1 MPRPEQQGR
10 IQEATM
16 IFSKVFPSVL
26 AQFVLVFFVS
36 TTAFGQY
43 TNATVG
49 GTVYDSA
56 GAVVAG
62 ANVTLQSPSTGYV
75 KTAQTG
81 IDGTFLFPATPV
93 GQYQLTVEKSGF
105 SKYVQSGITL
115 AVNQVANV
123 PVTLR
128 VGDLSQQIT
137 VSSDAELVTT
147 QSASVTQVVNTQ
159 RIVDLPLNGRQ
170 PQALLFLA
178 AGALDETG
186 KYCLVNCQGGVYPG
200 EQDANVGGGGPRSV
214 NFQMNGA
221 GHNDT
226 YLNTNL
232 PFPNPDAV
240 QEFAVQTDNLSAQYG
255 LGAGAV
261 VNIVTKSGT
270 NQIHGSAFE
279 FVRNGALNARNF
291 FAPRQDT
298 LKRNQY
304 GGSIGGP
311 ILKDKLFYF
320 GTYQGTP
327 IRSAAQ
333 GRVSFVPTAAE
344 RAGDFSAISTPLKD
358 PVTGALFPGNQIPI
372 SRFSAPS
379 QALLAKIPLPNG
391 PNGQLT
397 YAGPSIV
404 QNDNQWLA
412 KIDYLTGKHQISGS
426 YFWTRFDE
434 PPDIQSGNRN
444 VLASDSSGNRVTIK
458 NLAINHTYTM
468 SPTTL
473 FLTWF
478 GWDSQTGGS
487 LSGAPFSFPDIGV
500 HIAAPTPAE
509 LVVSVPGF
517 FSVSTNHLGNFD
529 RGDYTF
535 REDVTLQRGR
545 HEMHIGGEAVRVFNN
560 LVNTFTMSGQFTFGN
575 QLSGNNLSDFFL
587 GNASRFLQGA
597 GEFKNLTGT
606 LWSLY
611 YQDNWKVT
619 PSLMLNFG
627 VRWDP
632 YFPYTEQKGRVPCF
646 APGQKS
652 AKFPNAPV
660 GIIYGGPNADPG
672 CPAASGSEAN
682 IWNFGPRLGF
692 AYRLGSSGKT
702 SLRGGAGL
710 YYTPPGNHDSN
721 GLVDTAP
728 FGPRFDYSGN
738 LSFVDP
744 YSSIGIAN
752 PFPSQYGPNLPAPD
766 AAFTLPLSVYGFF
779 QHDWHMPE
787 LATWNLTL
795 EHQLARDWVGR
806 ISYTGNKGT
815 YLASGALGFRED
827 NPAVYIPGA
836 STKANTQQRRLYP
849 QFGSVG
855 LFSSDNNSHYHAMK
869 LNVEK
874 RFSRGLSVLANYTW
888 SKMIDDFGSGGTT
901 NPFNRRFDYGTSND
915 DIPHLFHFSA
925 VWQIPH
931 TPLKGVAGAL
941 VNGWGLTGLSTWRSG
956 FPFSVS
962 SGVDNSFSG
971 VGADRADYIG
981 GPAALDSGR
990 PHGQMIA
997 HYFNTAVFVPN
1008 AIGTFGNSG
1017 KNILRAP
1024 RFFGTDVGLLK
1035 NIKITE
1041 RVSTQFRAEFFN
1053 VFNKVN
1059 FSGPNTNVSSASFG
1073 QITSAG
1079 DPRILQLALKLQF

>member
-1 MPRPEQQGR
+1 MSWRDWSR
-10 IQEATM
+10 LLLFA
-16 IFSKVFPSVL
+16 VFCGAIAL
-26 AQFVLVFFVS
+26 A
-36 TTAFGQY
+36 QY
-43 TNATVG
+43 TNATISGV
-49 GTVYDSA
+49 VYDPG

-62 ANVTLQSPSTGYV
+62 ANVTIRSPETGYS
-75 KTAQTG
+75 KTVQTG
-81 IDGTFLFPATPV
+81 PDGAFLFPATPV
-93 GQYQLTVEKSGF
+93 GSYQLAVEKPGF
-105 SKYVQSGITL
+105 AKYVQSGITL

-123 PVTLR
+123 PVTLK
-128 VGDLSQQIT
+128 VGDVSQQVT
-137 VSSDAELVTT
+137 VSADAELVNT
-147 QSASVTQVVNTQ
+147 QTASVAQVIDTQ
-159 RIVDLPLNGRQ
+159 RIIDLPLNGRQ
-170 PQALLFLA
+170 PQALLFLS

-200 EQDANVGGGGPRSV
+200 EQDANVGGGGPRAV

-255 LGAGAV
+255 IGAGAV

-270 NQIHGSAFE
+270 NELHGSAFE
-279 FVRNGALNARNF
+279 FVRNGDFNARNF
-291 FAPRQDT
+291 FAPKQDT

-311 ILKDKLFYF
+311 ILKDKLFFF

-327 IRSAAQ
+327 IRQAAQ

-344 RAGDFSAISTPLKD
+344 RSGDFSAIPAQLKD
-358 PVTGALFPGNQIPI
+358 PDSGAPFPGNQIPV

-412 KIDYLTGKHQISGS
+412 KIDYLTGKQQISGS
-426 YFWTRFDE
+426 FFWTRFNE
-434 PPDIQSGNRN
+434 PPDIATGNRN
-444 VLASDSSGNRVTIK
+444 ILSADSSGNRVTIK
-458 NLAINHTYTM
+458 NLAINHTYTL

-500 HIAAPTPAE
+500 HIAAPTPPE
-509 LVVSVPGF
+509 LVVSVGGF
-517 FSVSTNHLGNFD
+517 FNVSTNHLGNFD
-529 RGDYTF
+529 RGDYTI
-535 REDVTLQRGR
+535 REDVTLQRR
-545 HEMHIGGEAVRVFNN
+545 NHEIHIGGEAVRVRND
-560 LVNTFTMSGQFTFGN
+560 LVNTFTMSGQFTFNN
-575 QLSGNNLSDFFL
+575 QLSGNNLADFFL
-587 GNASRFLQGA
+587 GNASRFLQGG
-597 GEFKNLTGT
+597 GEFKNLGGT
-606 LWSLY
+606 LWSLFF
-611 YQDNWKVT
+611 QDNWRMT
-619 PSLMLNFG
+619 PNFVLNFG

-632 YFPYTEQKGRVPCF
+632 YFPYTEEKGRVPCF

-652 AKFPNAPV
+652 AKFPNAPA
-660 GIIYGGPNADPG
+660 GLIFGGPNHDPG

-682 IWNFGPRLGF
+682 VWNFGPRLGF
-692 AYRLGSSGKT
+692 AYRLGSSGRT
-702 SLRGGAGL
+702 SLRGGVGIF
-710 YYTPPGNHDSN
+710 YTPPGNHDSN

-738 LSFVDP
+738 INFVDP
-744 YSSIGIAN
+744 WSSIGIAN
-752 PFPSQYGPNLPAPD
+752 PFPAQYGPNLPGPNAT
-766 AAFTLPLSVYGFF
+766 FTLPVSVYGYI
-779 QHDWHMPE
+779 QRDWHMPE
-787 LATWNLTL
+787 LTTWNLTL
-795 EHQLARDWVGR
+795 EHQFAGKWVGR

-815 YLASGALGFRED
+815 YLASGALGFRES

-836 STKANTQQRRLYP
+836 STKTNTQSRRLYP

-855 LFSSDNNSHYHAMK
+855 LFSSDNNSHYNAMK

-874 RFSRGLSVLANYTW
+874 RFSRGFTILANYTW
-888 SKMIDDFGSGGTT
+888 SHMIDDFGNSGTT

-915 DIPHLFHFSA
+915 DVPHLFHFSA
-925 VWQIPH
+925 VWQIPQ
-931 TPLKGVAGAL
+931 TRLRGVAGAL

-956 FPFSVS
+956 FPFSVT
-962 SGVDNSFSG
+962 SGTDNSYSG

-981 GPAALDSGR
+981 GPALLDTSR
-990 PHGQMIA
+990 PHGQLIA
-997 HYFNTAVFVPN
+997 RYFNTAAFTLN
-1008 AIGTFGNSG
+1008 APGTFGNSG

-1035 NIKITE
+1035 SNRITE

-1053 VFNKVN
+1053 VFNHVN
-1059 FSGPNTNVSSASFG
+1059 FNGPSANVSSASFG